1 MVGRF
6 TAVSVADLSEAG
18 DETVVKYSID
28 ANITGKLGSM
38 GQPVLKSKAK
48 EMEKGFV
55 EKMRAAFAAGAA
67 GSRPM
72 TPFELAEPA
81 TLEEALQLLD
91 PDDASV
97 RPLGGGTALMLMMK
111 AGVFAPSR
119 LVSLRK
125 ITALKRI
132 AVGADGGLVIGALTP
147 LSDVEHS
154 AEVAKR
160 AGVIVRTMRRLSN
173 VRVRNVATIG
183 GNLAHGDPHMDLPP
197 VLMAL
202 DAGIVVVGRG
212 GERVLAVENLFAG
225 YYETVLKPGEL
236 ITELRIPAQG
246 KRRAAYLK
254 VTTGAADDW
263 PALGVAVSLEAD
275 GKAVRAVRVVVSAA
289 TEKAIRLEGAEKVL
303 SGATID
309 DAVLARAGDAA
320 ADEAETVADVRGS
333 AAYKRELLRV
343 YVRRAVRQAPDSS
356 TDRERATDG
365 DHIDDSDDFR
375 RPGRPLAAAARS
387 PREGHGAG
395 RIHP

>member
-1 MVGRF
+1 
-6 TAVSVADLSEAG
+6 
-18 DETVVKYSID
+18 
-28 ANITGKLGSM
+28 
-38 GQPVLKSKAK
+38 
-48 EMEKGFV
+48 
-55 EKMRAAFAAGAA
+55 
-67 GSRPM
+67 M
-72 TPFELAEPA
+72 TPFELAEPE
-81 TLEEALQLLD
+81 TLAEALQLLD

-111 AGVFAPSR
+111 AGVFAPTR

-125 ITALKRI
+125 ITALRRT

-154 AEVAKR
+154 AEVARR

-202 DAGIVVVGRG
+202 DAGIVVAGRG
-212 GERVLAVENLFAG
+212 GERVLEVEKLFAG

-236 ITELRIPAQG
+236 ITELRVPAQG
-246 KRRAAYLK
+246 RRRAAYIK

-275 GKAVRAVRVVVSAA
+275 GRAVRDVRVVVSAA
-289 TEKAIRLEGAEKVL
+289 TEKAIRLKGAEDVL
-303 SGATID
+303 SGATIE

-343 YVRRAVRQAPDSS
+343 YVRRAVRQAV
-356 TDRERATDG
+356 DG
-365 DHIDDSDDFR
+365 SLD
-375 RPGRPLAAAARS
+375 GR
-387 PREGHGAG
+387 GAS
-395 RIHP
+395 H

>member
-1 MVGRF
+1 
-6 TAVSVADLSEAG
+6 
-18 DETVVKYSID
+18 
-28 ANITGKLGSM
+28 
-38 GQPVLKSKAK
+38 
-48 EMEKGFV
+48 
-55 EKMRAAFAAGAA
+55 
-67 GSRPM
+67 M
-72 TPFELAEPA
+72 TPFELAEPT

-111 AGVFAPSR
+111 AGVFQPSR

-125 ITALKRI
+125 IAALKRI

-147 LSDVEHS
+147 LSDVERS
-154 AEVAKR
+154 AEVAKH

-202 DAGIVVVGRG
+202 DASIVVTGRG
-212 GERVLAVENLFAG
+212 GERELAVENLFAG
-225 YYETVLKPGEL
+225 YYETALVPGEL
-236 ITELRIPAQG
+236 VTELRVPAQG

-263 PALGVAVSLEAD
+263 PALGVAVSFEAD
-275 GKAVRAVRVVVSAA
+275 GKAVRDVRVVASAA
-289 TEKAIRLEGAEKVL
+289 TEKAIRLTAAEQVL

-320 ADEAETVADVRGS
+320 ADGTETVSDVRGS

-343 YVRRAVRQAPDSS
+343 YVRRAVRQAL
-356 TDRERATDG
+356 DG
-365 DHIDDSDDFR
+365 HAN
-375 RPGRPLAAAARS
+375 GAA
-387 PREGHGAG
+387 HGW
-395 RIHP
+395 R

>member
-1 MVGRF
+1 V
-6 TAVSVADLSEAG
+6 
-18 DETVVKYSID
+18 
-28 ANITGKLGSM
+28 
-38 GQPVLKSKAK
+38 
-48 EMEKGFV
+48 
-55 EKMRAAFAAGAA
+55 
-67 GSRPM
+67 
-72 TPFELAEPA
+72 TPFELAEPG

-160 AGVIVRTMRRLSN
+160 AAVIVRTMRRLSN

-202 DAGIVVVGRG
+202 DADIVVAGRG
-212 GERVLAVENLFAG
+212 GARVLAVENLFAG
-225 YYETVLKPGEL
+225 YYETALAPGEL

-246 KRRAAYLK
+246 QRRAAYLK

-289 TEKAIRLEGAEKVL
+289 TEKAIRLKGAEQVL
-303 SGATID
+303 CGATID
-309 DAVLARAGDAA
+309 DTVLARAGDAA

-343 YVRRAVRQAPDSS
+343 YVRRAVRQVLD
-356 TDRERATDG
+356 
-365 DHIDDSDDFR
+365 
-375 RPGRPLAAAARS
+375 RPLDGQLDGQGAR
-387 PREGHGAG
+387 H
-395 RIHP
+395 

>member
-1 MVGRF
+1 V
-6 TAVSVADLSEAG
+6 
-18 DETVVKYSID
+18 
-28 ANITGKLGSM
+28 
-38 GQPVLKSKAK
+38 
-48 EMEKGFV
+48 
-55 EKMRAAFAAGAA
+55 
-67 GSRPM
+67 

-197 VLMAL
+197 VLIAL
-202 DAGIVVVGRG
+202 DAGIVVTGRG

-225 YYETVLKPGEL
+225 YYETVLEPGEL

-246 KRRAAYLK
+246 RRRAAYLK

-263 PALGVAVSLEAD
+263 PALGIAVSLEAD
-275 GKAVRAVRVVVSAA
+275 GQVVRAVRVVVSAA
-289 TEKAIRLEGAEKVL
+289 TEKAIRLAGAEEVL

-320 ADEAETVADVRGS
+320 AAQAETVSDVRGS

-343 YVRRAVRQAPDSS
+343 YVRRAVRQAL
-356 TDRERATDG
+356 DG
-365 DHIDDSDDFR
+365 HAD
-375 RPGRPLAAAARS
+375 
-387 PREGHGAG
+387 GAS
-395 RIHP
+395 H

>member
-1 MVGRF
+1 
-6 TAVSVADLSEAG
+6 
-18 DETVVKYSID
+18 
-28 ANITGKLGSM
+28 
-38 GQPVLKSKAK
+38 
-48 EMEKGFV
+48 
-55 EKMRAAFAAGAA
+55 
-67 GSRPM
+67 M
-72 TPFELAEPA
+72 TPFELAEPE
-81 TLEEALQLLD
+81 TLEQALLLLD

-119 LVSLRK
+119 IVSLRK

-132 AVGADGGLVIGALTP
+132 AVRADGGLVIGALTP

-246 KRRAAYLK
+246 RRRAAYLK

-263 PALGVAVSLEAD
+263 PALGVAVSLEAH
-275 GKAVRAVRVVVSAA
+275 GKAVHAVRVVVSAA
-289 TEKAIRLEGAEKVL
+289 TEKAIRLTGAEQVL

-343 YVRRAVRQAPDSS
+343 YVRRAVRQAL
-356 TDRERATDG
+356 DG
-365 DHIDDSDDFR
+365 
-375 RPGRPLAAAARS
+375 PL
-387 PREGHGAG
+387 HGQGAS
-395 RIHP
+395 H

>member
-1 MVGRF
+1 
-6 TAVSVADLSEAG
+6 
-18 DETVVKYSID
+18 
-28 ANITGKLGSM
+28 
-38 GQPVLKSKAK
+38 
-48 EMEKGFV
+48 
-55 EKMRAAFAAGAA
+55 
-67 GSRPM
+67 M

-81 TLEEALQLLD
+81 TLQEALQLLD

-111 AGVFAPSR
+111 AGVFQPSR

-125 ITALKRI
+125 IATLRRI
-132 AVGADGGLVIGALTP
+132 AVGTDGGLAIGALTP
-147 LSDVEHS
+147 LSDVERS

-197 VLMAL
+197 VLIAL
-202 DAGIVVVGRG
+202 DAGIVVTGRG

-225 YYETVLKPGEL
+225 YYETVLEPGEL

-246 KRRAAYLK
+246 RRRAAYLK

-263 PALGVAVSLEAD
+263 PALGVAVSLETD
-275 GKAVRAVRVVVSAA
+275 GHTMRAVRVVASAA
-289 TEKAIRLEGAEKVL
+289 TEKAIRLAGAEEVL

-320 ADEAETVADVRGS
+320 AAEAETVSDVRGS

-343 YVRRAVRQAPDSS
+343 YVRRAVRQALD
-356 TDRERATDG
+356 
-365 DHIDDSDDFR
+365 
-375 RPGRPLAAAARS
+375 
-387 PREGHGAG
+387 GHGDGAS
-395 RIHP
+395 H

>member
-1 MVGRF
+1 V
-6 TAVSVADLSEAG
+6 
-18 DETVVKYSID
+18 
-28 ANITGKLGSM
+28 
-38 GQPVLKSKAK
+38 
-48 EMEKGFV
+48 
-55 EKMRAAFAAGAA
+55 
-67 GSRPM
+67 

-132 AVGADGGLVIGALTP
+132 AVDADGGLVIGALTP

-202 DAGIVVVGRG
+202 GAGIVVVGRG
-212 GERVLAVENLFAG
+212 GERVLEVENLFVG
-225 YYETVLKPGEL
+225 YYETALAPGEL

-246 KRRAAYLK
+246 KRRAAY
-254 VTTGAADDW
+254 DW

-289 TEKAIRLEGAEKVL
+289 TEKAIRLKGAEEVL
-303 SGATID
+303 CGATID

-343 YVRRAVRQAPDSS
+343 YVRRAVRQALD
-356 TDRERATDG
+356 
-365 DHIDDSDDFR
+365 
-375 RPGRPLAAAARS
+375 GRPD
-387 PREGHGAG
+387 GQGAS
-395 RIHP
+395 H

>member
-1 MVGRF
+1 
-6 TAVSVADLSEAG
+6 
-18 DETVVKYSID
+18 
-28 ANITGKLGSM
+28 
-38 GQPVLKSKAK
+38 
-48 EMEKGFV
+48 
-55 EKMRAAFAAGAA
+55 
-67 GSRPM
+67 M

-81 TLEEALQLLD
+81 TLQEALQLLD

-111 AGVFAPSR
+111 AGVFQPRR

-125 ITALKRI
+125 IATLRRI

-147 LSDVEHS
+147 LSDVERS
-154 AEVAKR
+154 AEVARR

-197 VLMAL
+197 VLIAL
-202 DAGIVVVGRG
+202 DAGIVVTGRG

-225 YYETVLKPGEL
+225 YYETVLEPGEL

-246 KRRAAYLK
+246 RRRAAYLK

-263 PALGVAVSLEAD
+263 PALGIAVSLEAD
-275 GKAVRAVRVVVSAA
+275 GQVVRAVRVVVSAA
-289 TEKAIRLEGAEKVL
+289 TEKAIRLAGAEEVL

-320 ADEAETVADVRGS
+320 AAQAETVSDVRGS

-343 YVRRAVRQAPDSS
+343 YVRRAVRQAL
-356 TDRERATDG
+356 DG
-365 DHIDDSDDFR
+365 HAD
-375 RPGRPLAAAARS
+375 
-387 PREGHGAG
+387 GAS
-395 RIHP
+395 H

>member
-1 MVGRF
+1 
-6 TAVSVADLSEAG
+6 
-18 DETVVKYSID
+18 
-28 ANITGKLGSM
+28 
-38 GQPVLKSKAK
+38 
-48 EMEKGFV
+48 
-55 EKMRAAFAAGAA
+55 
-67 GSRPM
+67 M

-81 TLEEALQLLD
+81 TLQEALQLLD

-111 AGVFAPSR
+111 AGVFQPRR

-125 ITALKRI
+125 IATLRRI

-147 LSDVEHS
+147 LSDVERS
-154 AEVAKR
+154 AEVARR

-197 VLMAL
+197 VLIAL
-202 DAGIVVVGRG
+202 DAGIVVAGRG
-212 GERVLAVENLFAG
+212 GERMLAVENLFAG
-225 YYETVLKPGEL
+225 YYETVLEPGEL

-246 KRRAAYLK
+246 RRRAAYLK

-263 PALGVAVSLEAD
+263 PALGVAVSLETD
-275 GKAVRAVRVVVSAA
+275 GHTMRAVRVVASAA
-289 TEKAIRLEGAEKVL
+289 TEKAIRLAGAEEVL

-320 ADEAETVADVRGS
+320 AAQAETVSDVRGS

-343 YVRRAVRQAPDSS
+343 YVRRAVRQAL
-356 TDRERATDG
+356 DG
-365 DHIDDSDDFR
+365 HAD
-375 RPGRPLAAAARS
+375 
-387 PREGHGAG
+387 GAS
-395 RIHP
+395 H

>member
-1 MVGRF
+1 
-6 TAVSVADLSEAG
+6 
-18 DETVVKYSID
+18 
-28 ANITGKLGSM
+28 
-38 GQPVLKSKAK
+38 
-48 EMEKGFV
+48 
-55 EKMRAAFAAGAA
+55 
-67 GSRPM
+67 M

-81 TLEEALQLLD
+81 TLQEALQLLD

-111 AGVFAPSR
+111 AGVFQPRR

-125 ITALKRI
+125 IATLRRI

-147 LSDVEHS
+147 LSDVERS
-154 AEVAKR
+154 AEVARR

-197 VLMAL
+197 VLIAL
-202 DAGIVVVGRG
+202 DAGIVVTGRG

-225 YYETVLKPGEL
+225 YYETALEPGEL

-246 KRRAAYLK
+246 RRRAAYLK

-263 PALGVAVSLEAD
+263 PALGVAVSLETD
-275 GKAVRAVRVVVSAA
+275 GHTMRAVRVVASAA
-289 TEKAIRLEGAEKVL
+289 TEKAIRLAGAEEVL

-320 ADEAETVADVRGS
+320 AAQAETVSDVRGS

-343 YVRRAVRQAPDSS
+343 YVRRAVRQAL
-356 TDRERATDG
+356 DG
-365 DHIDDSDDFR
+365 HAD
-375 RPGRPLAAAARS
+375 
-387 PREGHGAG
+387 GAS
-395 RIHP
+395 H